1 MDRNF
6 NSHPHEEDDA
16 EGLVYSMFDED
27 FNSHP
32 HEEDDAFLTKQQME
46 KLYFNS
52 HPHEEDDDT
61 YLTSA
66 AIDETFQLTSSRRG

>member
-32 HEEDDAFLTKQQME
+32 HEEDD
-46 KLYFNS
+46 
-52 HPHEEDDDT
+52 DT

-66 AIDETFQLTSSRRG
+66 TIDETFQLTSSRRG